1 MFLDTKTL
9 FPYLHNGEVYG
20 PFDPDLFDAQ
30 RSCLKYINDFNASP
44 YDAVDYRDELLRKMC
59 WSIGEG
65 CFIEAPMRS
74 NFGCN
79 HLILGNNV
87 YVNYDAC
94 FVDDTFITIGDNTM
108 IGPRCVIA
116 TASHPEDPE
125 LRALGYQ
132 LNKPVTIG
140 KNVWLGANVTVCP
153 GVTIGDNSIIGAG
166 SVVVKDIPAN
176 VVAVG
181 NPCKV
186 IREVRKDE
194 SKRQPKL

>member
-9 FPYLHNGEVYG
+9 FPYLHTGEVYDQA
-20 PFDPDLFDAQ
+20 DPALFDAQ

-44 YDAVDYRDELLRKMC
+44 YDALDYRDELLRKMC

-132 LNKPVTIG
+132 LCYY
-140 KNVWLGANVTVCP
+140 WQE
-153 GVTIGDNSIIGAG
+153 
-166 SVVVKDIPAN
+166 
-176 VVAVG
+176 
-181 NPCKV
+181 
-186 IREVRKDE
+186 RMVRCQCHCLPWRHHW
-194 SKRQPKL
+194 RQQYYWCRLSGG